1 MRLTSVS
8 IQRFKRVNT
17 CNFAV
22 DRLNVLVGPN
32 NCGKTSIVQAM
43 HFAFTTMQ
51 SLNIS
56 NKWPGANQK
65 GVTISRSELVYLP
78 SNDPYSLGMGGQL
91 RENSD
96 NAIEIEF
103 TFADGEQTAV
113 VLRKGRITN
122 VLVEPTNSEYART
135 LSTLEKPYSVYSPGL
150 AGIARSENYVSDG
163 ILLRALARG
172 DANPLY
178 SARGDDV
185 AANVA

>member
-8 IQRFKRVNT
+8 IQRFKSVNT

-103 TFADGEQTAV
+103 TFVDGEQTAIALEELQMFWWSRRTANMQGHSPLWKSPTPSTLRDSQESLV
-113 VLRKGRITN
+113 ARTEPHRVCRRLQLLRKWSHYEQDKEQ
-122 VLVEPTNSEYART
+122 VFF
-135 LSTLEKPYSVYSPGL
+135 
-150 AGIARSENYVSDG
+150 
-163 ILLRALARG
+163 
-172 DANPLY
+172 
-178 SARGDDV
+178 
-185 AANVA
+185 